1 MEYRPQTMQRLILSL
16 LLLFSLP
23 LRAQHQ
29 PEKLTPRLTFVREAI
44 NGAIIAKEG
53 ARLAVYGDPRKNAA
67 AVDSVLFTHHRRDV
81 IWAGRGLVKRG
92 AKAIVP
98 EKERSYFETPEKHWD
113 DFIKIR
119 LKDTAQQ
126 STKMNTQPIVVAR
139 GVKEG
144 DRVSWNGIEFQVL
157 ETPGFTRDAVSYLA
171 TIDGRKIAFTGD
183 VIYGDGQIFDLY
195 SFQDRIPAAKIGGYH
210 GYGSRLAPL
219 LDSLRKL
226 AAAKPDLIVPARGPV
241 IRDAQGAIKR
251 LITRIEKLY
260 RNYLS
265 TNALYWYFKEDRMR
279 ACAERILGAGA
290 KFELMPYSYHE
301 ELPEWV
307 MNTGTTRIIL
317 SESGS
322 AFLLDC
328 GSQRYIDYVK
338 DLMKQGLVRKVE
350 GLFVTHYHG
359 DHTHYVQRA
368 AEEFDCPVYSTV
380 EYEDILERPEAW
392 HMPAGTPFAI
402 KEVIGKKDGAKMK
415 WHEYEFTFRFFP
427 GQTLLHGA
435 LLVRKPGAKPIFF
448 VGDAFTPS
456 GMDDYCVLN
465 RNLLHEDTG
474 YLRCFR
480 LIREYKQQ
488 LGEVYLMNEHVPY
501 IFTYTPKQLDYLE
514 DRYRERIKMLAKL
527 CPWDDPNYGVDEQ
540 WAWYYPYGV
549 DTEPG
554 KVLEFEFR
562 LYNHS
567 PKDRV
572 FTVTPKMPEGFS
584 RVGGR
589 KRIKVAAG
597 KEVALPIKIQVSNGV
612 KDGAHII
619 TADVSSDGIAL
630 RDWSEAI
637 VTVGDN

>member
-1 MEYRPQTMQRLILSL
+1 MQRSLSC
-16 LLLFSLP
+16 LLLFLCLP
-23 LRAQHQ
+23 WPASSQTEQ
-29 PEKLTPRLTFVREAI
+29 ISTSLTFIREAI
-44 NGAIIAKEG
+44 NGAIITKG
-53 ARLAVYGDPRKNAA
+53 NSRLALYGDPRKNAKE
-67 AVDSVLFTHHRRDV
+67 VEQVLFTHHRRDV
-81 IWAGRGLVKRG
+81 IWAGRQLVSRG
-92 AKAIVP
+92 AKAVVP
-98 EKERSYFETPEKHWD
+98 EKERSYFENPAKHWEE
-113 DFIKIR
+113 FIKIR
-119 LKDTAQQ
+119 LVDTKQQ
-126 STKMNTQPIVVAR
+126 STKMNTRPIKVSR
-139 GVKEG
+139 GVQEG
-144 DRVSWNGIEFQVL
+144 DIVAWKGLEFQVL
-157 ETPGFTRDAVSYLA
+157 DTPGFTRDAVSYVA
-171 TIDGRKIAFTGD
+171 KISGKKIAFTGD
-183 VIYGDGQIFDLY
+183 LIYGDGQIFDLY
-195 SFQDRIPAAKIGGYH
+195 SFQDRIPSAKIGGYH

-219 LDSLRKL
+219 LDSLRKI
-226 AAAKPDLIVPARGPV
+226 AAAKPDLIVPARGPI
-241 IRDAQGAIKR
+241 IRDVQGAIGR

-279 ACAERILGAGA
+279 ACAERILGEGA
-290 KFELMPYSYHE
+290 KFELMPYSHHE

-368 AEEFDCPVYSTV
+368 AEEFGCPVYSTE
-380 EYEDILERPEAW
+380 EYEDILEKPKAW
-392 HMPAGTPFAI
+392 HMPAGTAYAI
-402 KEVIGKKDGAKMK
+402 DEVIGKKDGAKMK

-435 LLVRKPGAKPIFF
+435 LLVRKPKAKPIFF

-465 RNLLHEDTG
+465 RNLVHEDTG
-474 YLRCFR
+474 YFRCFR

-514 DRYRERIKMLAKL
+514 ERYRERVKMLAKL
-527 CPWDDPNYGVDEQ
+527 CPWDDPNYGIDEQ
-540 WAWYYPYGV
+540 WAWYYPYGAE
-549 DTEPG
+549 TQPG
-554 KVLEFEFR
+554 KVVDFEFR

-567 PKDRV
+567 PKDRL
-572 FTVTPKMPEGFS
+572 FTIEPKFPEGFS
-584 RVGGR
+584 RVGGKR
-589 KRIKVAAG
+589 RIKVAAG
-597 KEVALPIKIQVSNGV
+597 KQAVLPIKVQVSNGV
-612 KDGAHII
+612 RSGDHII
-619 TADVSSDGIAL
+619 TADVTSDGIKL

-637 VTVGDN
+637 VTVGEQ